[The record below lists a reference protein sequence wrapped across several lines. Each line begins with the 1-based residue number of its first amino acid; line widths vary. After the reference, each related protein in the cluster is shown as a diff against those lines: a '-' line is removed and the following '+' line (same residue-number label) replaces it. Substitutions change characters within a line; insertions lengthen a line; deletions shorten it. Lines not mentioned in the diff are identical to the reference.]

1 MTANLETDLDT
12 ILSILPTEDAEKVRN
27 CYATGQKLSSKK
39 KKQHYGQ
46 TYSTLVEEKNKRNLV
61 HTCYVLVFDIE
72 GYKCGKEFNAQEHHK
87 RLASVVTVTR
97 RWGSD
102 IVQHYGFS
110 AQNRSYWDRLRQ
122 IAIAHDWQEAVVLFN
137 ASIYRKSRE
146 HKWSKEVENC
156 VNPITDWVLRSAIQH
171 SGPVEDPSSLPH
183 DCGKDFYGLIVR
195 TKFAKSSQATPD
207 YYDGPTPTSLPKT
220 HTPIKSN
227 EPISP
232 TPTQHD
238 NSNSSTTIAQEQ
250 TTTTPPRSSSCL
262 PETPLSQSLPVSPAI
277 DNGDM
282 AMGDD
287 GRGDTN
293 STANGPT
300 VPSPALSAAY
310 NVIHSLAPSIS
321 SHLSPTSP
329 SSSSSDVTA
338 SQSSPSSLSIART
351 SSEADTTTT
360 ICGSPLPPS
369 PELSSTSSQRGPLKS
384 APASQKDDYIDVSI
398 DWDERSDPP
407 NANNPTITISSL
419 LSPSSPLPTSS
430 KQQSYY
436 PPDVALESVS
446 PSTARP
452 VQGSTLLSL
461 ALPEKATSS
470 LLEETEDF
478 SSQDG
483 NVHTINQ
490 AAIPYPHSAAP
501 PLPTASLLHSQTDT
515 LSIDSCPSSPLFVAP
530 STPKSAW
537 LRDVPSSIH
546 RLDEKGWLNDT
557 IVNGYMHLITGNHD
571 VCFLSSHF
579 LERFNPNMRWRFENG
594 KCPLESEF
602 VLMPINENY
611 HWYLLVMYKRYFP
624 ATDHHERVVCFLDSL
639 GASMHISSFKNWTK
653 YLEARGDRWTVQKKE
668 VQVPQQKNLF
678 DCGVFVL
685 GFVETI
691 LQNVQG
697 FIESIDGGKELVW
710 EFDGQT
716 LRDHIRDN
724 LTLAADAEELFAKL
738 QARGSPLTDKLET
751 LKYKQFL
758 GGLELPLLRQKV
770 KAPHDEVVIGIE
782 PSTSPSDAR
791 VVTSDSCKPH
801 IIAAKNVLVERPNS
815 EPPRKRRRQI
825 VDQHDNLGS
834 FSSVQTP
841 TIPHSE
847 QAAVLM
853 ASEGHVRVSEVERDS
868 YILNDAQ
875 AKWAVKRHGLEIFN
889 IINLETALDCDGRY
903 GSFITFTISEEE
915 ANSLAICRGEGPDE
929 PTEVRGNCTQITQ
942 DGMQIALKE
951 EGILR

>member
-1 MTANLETDLDT
+1 MTAKLETDLDT

-46 TYSTLVEEKNKRNLV
+46 TYSTLVEEKNKRYLV

-171 SGPVEDPSSLPH
+171 RGPVEDPSSLPH

-195 TKFAKSSQATPD
+195 TRFAKSSQATPD
-207 YYDGPTPTSLPKT
+207 YYDGPTLSPTSLPTT

-238 NSNSSTTIAQEQ
+238 NSNSSTTITQEQ
-250 TTTTPPRSSSCL
+250 RTTTPPRSSSCL

-277 DNGDM
+277 DNGGM

-300 VPSPALSAAY
+300 VPSPALSTAY

-329 SSSSSDVTA
+329 SSLPSDVTV
-338 SQSSPSSLSIART
+338 SQSSPSLLSITRT

-360 ICGSPLPPS
+360 ICSSPLSPS
-369 PELSSTSSQRGPLKS
+369 PELSSTSSQRGPLKP
-384 APASQKDDYIDVSI
+384 APASQKDDYSDVSI
-398 DWDERSDPP
+398 DWDERSDPS
-407 NANNPTITISSL
+407 NAKNPTITISSL
-419 LSPSSPLPTSS
+419 LSPSTPLPTSS
-430 KQQSYY
+430 QQQSYY
-436 PPDVALESVS
+436 PPDVALGSVS

-452 VQGSTLLSL
+452 VQGSTLLPL
-461 ALPEKATSS
+461 PLPEKATSS
-470 LLEETEDF
+470 LLEEPEDC

-501 PLPTASLLHSQTDT
+501 PLPSASLLHSQTET
-515 LSIDSCPSSPLFVAP
+515 LSIDSYPSSSLLVAP
-530 STPKSAW
+530 STSKSAW

-571 VCFLSSHF
+571 VYFLSSHF
-579 LERFNPNMRWRFENG
+579 LERFDPNMKWRFENG

-653 YLEARGDRWTVQKKE
+653 YLEARGDRWKVQKKE

-685 GFVETI
+685 G
-691 LQNVQG
+691 
-697 FIESIDGGKELVW
+697 
-710 EFDGQT
+710 
-716 LRDHIRDN
+716 DN
-724 LTLAADAEELFAKL
+724 LTLAADAEDLFAKL
-738 QARGSPLTDKLET
+738 QARGSPLTYKLET

-782 PSTSPSDAR
+782 PSTSLSDAR

-801 IIAAKNVLVERPNS
+801 IIVAKNVLVERPNS

-834 FSSVQTP
+834 FSSVQTH

-847 QAAVLM
+847 QAAVRV
-853 ASEGHVRVSEVERDS
+853 ASEGHVQVSEVERDS
-868 YILNDAQ
+868 YILNEAQ
-875 AKWAVKRHGLEIFN
+875 AKWAAERHGLEILS
-889 IINLETALDCDGRY
+889 IINLEAALNGDGRWRA
-903 GSFITFTISEEE
+903 SRT
-915 ANSLAICRGEGPDE
+915 
-929 PTEVRGNCTQITQ
+929 
-942 DGMQIALKE
+942 
-951 EGILR
+951 

>member
-61 HTCYVLVFDIE
+61 HTCYALVFDIE

-110 AQNRSYWDRLRQ
+110 AKSRSYWDRLRQ
-122 IAIAHDWQEAVVLFN
+122 IAITHDWQEAVVLFN
-137 ASIYRKSRE
+137 ASIYRKSLE
-146 HKWSKEVENC
+146 HKWSKEVESC
-156 VNPITDWVLRSAIQH
+156 VNPITDWVLRSAIRH
-171 SGPVEDPSSLPH
+171 RGPVEGPSSLPH

-195 TKFAKSSQATPD
+195 TKFAKSSQAIPD
-207 YYDGPTPTSLPKT
+207 YYDGPTLLPTSLPKT
-220 HTPIKSN
+220 HTTIKSN

-262 PETPLSQSLPVSPAI
+262 PEAPLSQSLPVSPAI
-277 DNGDM
+277 HNCGM

-329 SSSSSDVTA
+329 SSLPSDVTA
-338 SQSSPSSLSIART
+338 SQSSPSSLSITRT

-360 ICGSPLPPS
+360 LCSSPLSPS

-384 APASQKDDYIDVSI
+384 APDSQKDDYSDVSI

-407 NANNPTITISSL
+407 NANPTITISSL
-419 LSPSSPLPTSS
+419 LSPPSPLPTSS

-436 PPDVALESVS
+436 PPDVALGSVS

-452 VQGSTLLSL
+452 VQGLTLLPL
-461 ALPEKATSS
+461 PLPEKATSS
-470 LLEETEDF
+470 LLEEPEDC

-501 PLPTASLLHSQTDT
+501 PLPSASLLHSQTET
-515 LSIDSCPSSPLFVAP
+515 LSIDSYPSLSLLVAP
-530 STPKSAW
+530 STSKSAW
-537 LRDVPSSIH
+537 LRDVPSSMH

-579 LERFNPNMRWRFENG
+579 LERFDPNMKWRFENG

-602 VLMPINENY
+602 VLMPINEDS
-611 HWYLLVMYKRYFP
+611 HWYLLVMYKRYVP
-624 ATDHHERVVCFLDSL
+624 AIGHHDRVVCFLDSL
-639 GASMHISSFKNWTK
+639 GCSTHSNSFKDWTY
-653 YLEARGDRWTVQKKE
+653 YLEARGERGRVQKKE
-668 VQVPQQKNLF
+668 VQVPQQRNTS

-685 GFVETI
+685 GFAEKI
-691 LQNVQG
+691 LQNIQG
-697 FIESIDGGKELVW
+697 FIGAVDSGNGLGW
-710 EFDGQT
+710 QFDGQT
-716 LRDHIRDN
+716 LREHIKYN
-724 LTLAADAEELFAKL
+724 LTLAADAGELIAKL
-738 QARGSPLTDKLET
+738 QARGSPLVDKLET
-751 LKYKQFL
+751 SKYVEFL
-758 GGLELPLLRQKV
+758 GRHGMPFLQQKLT
-770 KAPHDEVVIGIE
+770 PHDEVAICVE
-782 PSTSPSDAR
+782 PSTSLSKEVSGRSKEARRDVNLSTDHHSQPAQVPEQVNPALTAR
-791 VVTSDSCKPH
+791 VGADQATDYPS
-801 IIAAKNVLVERPNS
+801 VEQHQS
-815 EPPRKRRRQI
+815 EPPRKRRR
-825 VDQHDNLGS
+825 VTKDQQGDDLSQGS
-834 FSSVQTP
+834 FSFNQAH
-841 TIPHSE
+841 TISHSE
-847 QAAVLM
+847 GLHGSRQAAVLM
-853 ASEGHVRVSEVERDS
+853 ASEAAPNNASGTGCNYYV
-868 YILNDAQ
+868 LNKEQ
-875 AKWAVKRHGLEIFN
+875 AEWATAHHGLSFFN
-889 IINLETALDCDGRY
+889 IINLETALDCSGR
-903 GSFITFTISEEE
+903 
-915 ANSLAICRGEGPDE
+915 
-929 PTEVRGNCTQITQ
+929 
-942 DGMQIALKE
+942 M
-951 EGILR
+951 

>member
-1 MTANLETDLDT
+1 MTAELETDLDT
-12 ILSILPTEDAEKVRN
+12 ILSILPTEDAGKVRN
-27 CYATGQKLSSKK
+27 CYAAGRKLSSKK

-46 TYSTLVEEKNKRNLV
+46 IYSTLVEENNKLNLA
-61 HTCYVLVFDIE
+61 HTCYMLVFDIE

-87 RLASVVTVTR
+87 RLTSVVTVTR
-97 RWGSD
+97 RWGSA

-110 AQNRSYWDRLRQ
+110 AKSRSYWDRLRQ
-122 IAIAHDWQEAVVLFN
+122 IAIGHDWQEAVVLFN
-137 ASIYRKSRE
+137 ASIYRKSLE
-146 HKWSKEVENC
+146 HKWSKEVESC
-156 VNPITDWVLRSAIQH
+156 VNPITDWVLRSAIRH
-171 SGPVEDPSSLPH
+171 RGPVEGPSSLPH

-195 TKFAKSSQATPD
+195 TKFA
-207 YYDGPTPTSLPKT
+207 
-220 HTPIKSN
+220 
-227 EPISP
+227 
-232 TPTQHD
+232 
-238 NSNSSTTIAQEQ
+238 IAQEQ

-277 DNGDM
+277 HNGGM

-329 SSSSSDVTA
+329 SSLPSDVTA
-338 SQSSPSSLSIART
+338 SQSSPSSLSITRT

-360 ICGSPLPPS
+360 LCSSPLSPS

-384 APASQKDDYIDVSI
+384 APDSQKDDYSDVSI
-398 DWDERSDPP
+398 DWDER
-407 NANNPTITISSL
+407 
-419 LSPSSPLPTSS
+419 
-430 KQQSYY
+430 K
-436 PPDVALESVS
+436 
-446 PSTARP
+446 
-452 VQGSTLLSL
+452 
-461 ALPEKATSS
+461 KATSS
-470 LLEETEDF
+470 LLEEPEDC

-501 PLPTASLLHSQTDT
+501 PLPSASLLHSQTET
-515 LSIDSCPSSPLFVAP
+515 LSIDSYPSSSLLVAP
-530 STPKSAW
+530 STSKSAW

-579 LERFNPNMRWRFENG
+579 LERFDPNMKWRFENG

-611 HWYLLVMYKRYFP
+611 HWYLLVMYKRYLP
-624 ATDHHERVVCFLDSL
+624 TTDHHERVVCFLDSL
-639 GASMHISSFKNWTK
+639 GASTHISSFKNWTK
-653 YLEARGDRWTVQKKE
+653 YLEARGDRWKVQKKE

-697 FIESIDGGKELVW
+697 FIEAINGGKELVW

-724 LTLAADAEELFAKL
+724 LTLAADAEDLLGEWLLSLSKF

-782 PSTSPSDAR
+782 PSTSLSDAR
-791 VVTSDSCKPH
+791 LVTSDSCKPH

-875 AKWAVKRHGLEIFN
+875 AEWAVKRHGLEIFN

-951 EGILR
+951 DGILR

>member
-1 MTANLETDLDT
+1 MTAKLETDLDT

-195 TKFAKSSQATPD
+195 TRFAKSSQATPD
-207 YYDGPTPTSLPKT
+207 YYDGPTLSPTSLPKT
-220 HTPIKSN
+220 HTTIKSN

-238 NSNSSTTIAQEQ
+238 NSNSSTTIAQKQ

-277 DNGDM
+277 DNGGM
-282 AMGDD
+282 AMADD

-300 VPSPALSAAY
+300 VPSPALSTAY

-329 SSSSSDVTA
+329 SSLPSDVTA
-338 SQSSPSSLSIART
+338 SQSSPSSLSITRT

-360 ICGSPLPPS
+360 ICSSPLSPS
-369 PELSSTSSQRGPLKS
+369 PEPSSTSSQRGPLKS
-384 APASQKDDYIDVSI
+384 APASQKDDYSDVSI
-398 DWDERSDPP
+398 DWDER
-407 NANNPTITISSL
+407 
-419 LSPSSPLPTSS
+419 
-430 KQQSYY
+430 K
-436 PPDVALESVS
+436 
-446 PSTARP
+446 
-452 VQGSTLLSL
+452 
-461 ALPEKATSS
+461 KATSS
-470 LLEETEDF
+470 LLEEPEDC

-501 PLPTASLLHSQTDT
+501 PLPSASLLHSQTET
-515 LSIDSCPSSPLFVAP
+515 PSIDSYPSSSLLVAP
-530 STPKSAW
+530 STSKSAW

-579 LERFNPNMRWRFENG
+579 LERFDPNMKWRFENG

-602 VLMPINENY
+602 VLMPINEDS
-611 HWYLLVMYKRYFP
+611 HWYLLVMYKRYVP
-624 ATDHHERVVCFLDSL
+624 AIGHHDRVVCFLDSL
-639 GASMHISSFKNWTK
+639 GYSTHSNSFKDWTY
-653 YLEARGDRWTVQKKE
+653 YLEARGERGRVQKKE
-668 VQVPQQKNLF
+668 VQVPQQRNTS

-685 GFVETI
+685 GFAEKI
-691 LQNVQG
+691 LQNIQG
-697 FIESIDGGKELVW
+697 FIGAVDSGNGLGW
-710 EFDGQT
+710 QFDGQT
-716 LRDHIRDN
+716 LREHIKYN
-724 LTLAADAEELFAKL
+724 LTLAADAGELIAKL

-770 KAPHDEVVIGIE
+770 KAPHDEVVIGME
-782 PSTSPSDAR
+782 PSTRLSDAR
-791 VVTSDSCKPH
+791 VVTSDSCKPR

-815 EPPRKRRRQI
+815 EPPRKRRRQKI
-825 VDQHDNLGS
+825 DQQDNLCS
-834 FSSVQTP
+834 FSSVQTH

-847 QAAVLM
+847 QAAVRV
-853 ASEGHVRVSEVERDS
+853 ASEGHVQVSEVERDS
-868 YILNDAQ
+868 YILNEAQ
-875 AKWAVKRHGLEIFN
+875 AKWAAERHGLEILS
-889 IINLETALDCDGRY
+889 IINLEAALDGDGRY
-903 GSFITFTISEEE
+903 GSFITFTVSDEE
-915 ANSLAICRGEGPDE
+915 ANNLATCRGESPSE
-929 PTEVRGNCTQITQ
+929 PEPSKIRGVCTQITK
-942 DGMQIALKE
+942 DGVQVALSQLSSCNMVIPSRPYPPFISLWITLDIGRNIATKY
-951 EGILR
+951 GVHMV